1 LEQVGTRFVGRD
13 RELSELAD
21 LVDESARGRGHLVLV
36 GGEPGIGKSRLAD
49 ELSDRA
55 RGRGFL
61 VLWGRGWE
69 DAGAPPYWPW
79 VQALRAYLR
88 ATPPDDVR
96 RHLGSGATDVAQ
108 MLPELRGLFPD
119 LPSPPESTSDSA
131 RFRLFDSTALLL
143 RDAALDRPTLLVI
156 DDMQAADAPSILLL
170 QFLASQLVDMAV
182 MVLGTYRDV
191 ELTPE
196 HPLTSTIAEVAR
208 VPGARLMTLT
218 GLPATAV
225 AEYIGGA
232 ANLSTHDPLVAAVW
246 RATNGNPLFVGEAVK
261 LLSAD
266 GHLADVGDVQ
276 SLRVAVPAGIR
287 AVIARRIGHL
297 SDTTTRALTLAAVIG
312 PEFGLD
318 VLRAVADEPRD
329 RAVDLISE
337 AVQAGLLQA
346 MPGVTGRY
354 RFSHDLVRETLY
366 DELSVDRRAAVHRR
380 IAEVLEARDTG
391 SDAPLLAEL
400 AFHFVQASELSWGAP
415 AEPGIDSDV
424 ADKAIEYA
432 RRAGD
437 QAARSLAY
445 EEAARHY
452 AMSLAVMSQTGHGHE
467 DVRVEVLLSRGDVQ
481 ASAGDLDTAR
491 AMFLDAASIAKK
503 TGNGSQLAR
512 AALGFGG
519 RQQWTRA
526 GKDTRLISML
536 QDALVMLGG
545 SDERL
550 RARLLTRLACAWR
563 SAPDR
568 RNDSETL
575 SRQAIE
581 IARRLDDPAS
591 LIDALVGRF
600 WATFWPDNPDER
612 VSIAA
617 DAQTVG
623 MPLAEGEWL
632 ADSHFMAFVILTE
645 RGRTAEARREIEA
658 LGRVI
663 EELRQPAELWLV
675 HESTV
680 VLALLTGDFAEAE
693 AYLDR
698 EMETESRWTPAR
710 DDISTARFHRFLLR
724 REQGRI
730 EEEEA
735 TVRGSV
741 EDFPWYPLHRAALA
755 CLLADGDRADEA
767 RVVFD
772 DLAVDRFSALY
783 QDNEWLLGMS
793 LASDAC
799 AMLHDADAAVTLY
812 EQLAPYAGRHAIG
825 HAEGSVGAV
834 DRYLGLLAATRGD
847 LDGAVGHL
855 EAAIA
860 ANDAMGARPWTA
872 HSQHDLAV
880 VLRRRDA
887 GGDRARADVLD
898 AKARSTAVALGMVL
912 ADQIGELES
921 TMEPFFTAAV
931 SMPAVFR
938 REGEYWTIGF
948 GGDTLRVRD
957 SKGMRHLA
965 RLLAMPGRE
974 LHALDLASTDGGSP
988 RPVARGELEPIDGLG
1003 DAGEM
1008 LDPEAKAAY
1017 RGRLTEIREELAEA
1031 ERWNDPERVSRLEGE
1046 RQALT
1051 DELAAAVG
1059 LGGRDRVA
1067 ASAAERARVS
1077 VTRAIRAALARIREQ
1092 DVALADHLDA
1102 TVRTG
1107 TFCSYTPDPRAP
1119 IDWKV

>member
-1 LEQVGTRFVGRD
+1 MTVEQVGTRFVGRD
-13 RELSELAD
+13 RELTQLTD
-21 LVDESARGRGHLVLV
+21 LLVESALGRGRLVLI

-49 ELSDRA
+49 EVADRA
-55 RGRGFL
+55 KDRGFL

-79 VQALRAYLR
+79 VQVLRAYLR
-88 ATPPDDVR
+88 ATPADQVR
-96 RHLGSGATDVAQ
+96 RQLGSGATDVAQ
-108 MLPELRGLFPD
+108 MLPELRERFAD
-119 LPSPPESTSDSA
+119 LPPPPDAISDSA

-143 RDAALDRPTLLVI
+143 RNAALDRPTLLVI
-156 DDMQAADAPSILLL
+156 DDLQAADAASILLL
-170 QFLASQLVDMAV
+170 QFLASQLVDTAV

-196 HPLTSTIAEVAR
+196 HPLTSTIAEIAR

-218 GLPATAV
+218 GLPASAV
-225 AEYIGGA
+225 AEYVGGA

-266 GHLADVGDVQ
+266 GHLADVGDAR
-276 SLRVAVPAGIR
+276 SLRLAVPAGIR

-297 SDTTTRALTLAAVIG
+297 SDTTTTALTLAAVIG

-318 VLRAVADEPRD
+318 VLRAVADEPPD
-329 RAVDLISE
+329 RAVDLIDE

-346 MPGVTGRY
+346 MPGAAGRY

-380 IAEVLEARDTG
+380 IADVLEARDTE

-400 AFHFVQASELSWGAP
+400 AFHFVQASEQGWEAP
-415 AEPGIDSDV
+415 AEPGIDGDV

-452 AMSLAVMSQTGHGHE
+452 AMSLAVMDRTGHGEE

-481 ASAGDLDTAR
+481 ARAGDVDTAR
-491 AMFLDAASIAKK
+491 AMFLDAAAMAKK

-512 AALGFGG
+512 AALGLGG

-526 GKDTRLISML
+526 GNDTRLLSML

-563 SAPDR
+563 GAPDR
-568 RNDSETL
+568 RSDSETL
-575 SRQAIE
+575 SRQAVE
-581 IARRLDDPAS
+581 IARGLDDPAS

-612 VSIAA
+612 ASIAA
-617 DAQTVG
+617 DAQAVG
-623 MPLAEGEWL
+623 MALAEGEWL
-632 ADSHFMAFVILTE
+632 ADSHFMAFVTLTE

-658 LGRVI
+658 LARLI
-663 EELRQPAELWLV
+663 EELREPAEQWLV
-675 HESTV
+675 HESAV
-680 VLALLTGDFAEAE
+680 ALALLTGDFAKAE
-693 AYLDR
+693 GQLDR
-698 EMETESRWTPAR
+698 EVESESRWTPAR
-710 DDISTARFHRFLLR
+710 DDVSTARFHRFLLR

-730 EEEEA
+730 DEEEA
-735 TVRGSV
+735 TVRGSI
-741 EDFPWYPLHRAALA
+741 EEFPWYPLHRAALA
-755 CLLADGDRADEA
+755 CLLADLGRADEA

-772 DLAVDRFSALY
+772 DLAVDDFSALFK
-783 QDNEWLLGMS
+783 DNEWLLGMS

-799 AMLHDADAAVTLY
+799 AMLQDADAAVVLY

-847 LDGAVGHL
+847 LDAAVGHL

-860 ANDAMGARPWTA
+860 ANDAMGARPWSA
-872 HSQHDLAV
+872 HCRHDLAV
-880 VLRRRDA
+880 VLRRRDLV
-887 GGDRARADVLD
+887 GDQATADRLD
-898 AKARSTAVALGMVL
+898 ANARSAAATLGMAL
-912 ADQIGELES
+912 ADQIDQ
-921 TMEPFFTAAV
+921 PDTAAPAEAFV
-931 SMPAVFR
+931 PTTAVFH

-948 GGDTLRVRD
+948 GGETLRVRD

-965 RLLAMPGRE
+965 RLLAVPGRE
-974 LHALDLASTDGGSP
+974 LHALELASTDGGSS
-988 RPVARGELEPIDGLG
+988 RLVALGELEPIDGLG
-1003 DAGEM
+1003 DAGAL

-1017 RGRLTEIREELAEA
+1017 RARLTEIREELAEA
-1031 ERWNDPERVSRLEGE
+1031 ERWNDPERVARLDDE

-1077 VTRAIRAALARIREQ
+1077 VTRAIRAAMARIREQ
-1092 DVALADHLDA
+1092 NIALADHLDA
-1102 TVRTG
+1102 TIRTG
-1107 TFCSYTPDPRAP
+1107 TFCSYNPDPRAP
-1119 IDWKV
+1119 IDWQV